1 MGNMILQ
8 DKIKSFPRS
17 PGVYLMKDKQGRII
31 YVGKAKDL
39 RQRVNNYFGN
49 HDNRYQV
56 DFLMKRLDDIDFLQ
70 TNNEKEALLLENSLI
85 KKHKPRYNVFLK
97 DDKTYQG
104 LKITMKDGFPR
115 LMTTRKIKKDGS
127 IYYGPFTSS
136 DALYRVQ
143 AFIDHFFQLRTCSD
157 AEFNNRT
164 RPCLE
169 YQIKRCSAPCVGYVT
184 ESQYREQIE
193 AVKLFLDGKNKDLQ
207 KSIKK
212 KMLEAADQEKFEE
225 ASRLRDLLKSMDS
238 VLEAQKVTR
247 LSFDFVDVLAL
258 HRDGEKVGVAVLM
271 VRDGMLIDSKFH
283 VLHGLEDD
291 DHLLQNFITQYYS
304 AHSFIP
310 REVWLPLLLSD
321 EKLLSDLLTERAGY
335 KVYVTRPQRGQG
347 KSLLELAEKNIL
359 SHMIQHQK
367 KMADKQS
374 ILEDLKNLLELDKFP
389 HRMECFDVSN
399 ISGKFAV
406 ASMVIFLDGEKFSD
420 GYRRFKIKSI
430 DTPNDYRMMY
440 ECLSRRFQHQEDFW
454 AWPDLLVIDGGKGQL
469 NVAYKVLQE
478 LNVTGVS
485 LISIAK
491 GKGEGVRAKG
501 IWQGKKDEEVYLVGR
516 KNPVKLKTG
525 SPELM
530 ILQNLRDESH
540 RFAINYHRKLREH
553 DLVKERKKK

>member
-1 MGNMILQ
+1 MILK

-31 YVGKAKDL
+31 YVGKANDL
-39 RQRVNNYFGN
+39 RQRLGNYFGN

-56 DFLMKRLDDIDFLQ
+56 DFLMKRLEDVDFLQ

-104 LKITMKDGFPR
+104 LKITVNDDFPR

-127 IYYGPFTSS
+127 VYYGPFTSS
-136 DALYRVQ
+136 DALYKVQ

-157 AEFNNRT
+157 AEFKNRT

-169 YQIKRCSAPCVGYVT
+169 YQIKRCSAPCVGYV
-184 ESQYREQIE
+184 SGDQYREQIE

-207 KSIKK
+207 KSIKQ
-212 KMLEAADQEKFEE
+212 KMLTFADEEKFEE
-225 ASRLRDLLKSMDS
+225 ASRLRDLLRSMDS
-238 VLEAQKVTR
+238 VLESQKVTR
-247 LSFDFVDVLAL
+247 LSFDFVDVLAF

-271 VRDGMLIDSKFH
+271 VRDGTLIDSKFH
-283 VLHGLEDD
+283 VLQGLEDD
-291 DHLLQNFITQYYS
+291 EHLLQNFITQYYS
-304 AHSFIP
+304 DNSFIP
-310 REVWLPLLLSD
+310 REVWVPVLLSD
-321 EKLLSDLLTERAGY
+321 QKILSELLTDRAGY
-335 KVYVTRPQRGQG
+335 KVSVTRPQRGQG
-347 KSLLELAEKNIL
+347 KNLLELARKNLL
-359 SHMIQHQK
+359 SHMVQHQQ
-367 KMADKQS
+367 KMADKQAV
-374 ILEDLKNLLELDKFP
+374 LDELKNRLGLDKFP

-406 ASMVIFLDGEKFSD
+406 ASMVTFLDGEKFTD
-420 GYRRFKIKSI
+420 GYRRFKINSI
-430 DTPNDYRMMY
+430 DTPDDYRMMH
-440 ECLSRRFQHQEDFW
+440 ECLSRRFQHQDGLW
-454 AWPDLLVIDGGKGQL
+454 AWPDLLVVDGGKGQL
-469 NVAYKVLQE
+469 NVAHKVLQE
-478 LNVTGVS
+478 LNVTGVP

-491 GKGEGVRAKG
+491 GKGEGARAKG

-516 KNPVKLKTG
+516 KNPVKLKSG

-540 RFAINYHRKLREH
+540 RFAINYHRKLREQI
-553 DLVKERKKK
+553 LVKGNRKK

>member
-1 MGNMILQ
+1 MILK

-17 PGVYLMKDKQGRII
+17 PGVYLMKDGQGRII
-31 YVGKAKDL
+31 YVGKANDL
-39 RQRVNNYFGN
+39 RQRVGNYFGN

-56 DFLMKRLDDIDFLQ
+56 DFLMKRLTDVDFLQ

-104 LKITMKDGFPR
+104 LKITMQNNFPR

-127 IYYGPFTSS
+127 VYYGPFTSS

-143 AFIDHFFQLRTCSD
+143 AFIDRFFQLRTCSD
-157 AEFNNRT
+157 AEFKNRA

-184 ESQYREQIE
+184 SDQYREQIN
-193 AVKLFLDGKNKDLQ
+193 AVKLFLDGKNRDLQ
-207 KSIKK
+207 KSIRK
-212 KMLEAADQEKFEE
+212 KMLRLADEEKFEE
-225 ASRLRDLLKSMDS
+225 ASHLRDLLASMDS

-247 LSFDFVDVLAL
+247 LSFDFVDVLAF

-271 VRDGMLIDSKFH
+271 VRDGTLIDSKFH
-283 VLHGLEDD
+283 VLYGLEDD
-291 DHLLQNFITQYYS
+291 EHLFQNFITQYYS
-304 AHSFIP
+304 DNSFIP
-310 REVWLPLLLSD
+310 REVWVPVLLSD
-321 EKLLSDLLTERAGY
+321 QKLLSELLTERAGS
-335 KVYVTRPQRGQG
+335 KVSVARPQRGQG
-347 KSLLELAEKNIL
+347 KSLLGLAQKNLL
-359 SHMIQHQK
+359 SHMAQHRQ
-367 KMADKQS
+367 KMADKQAV
-374 ILEDLKNLLELDKFP
+374 LDELKNLLGLDKFP
-389 HRMECFDVSN
+389 RRMECFDVSN

-406 ASMVIFLDGEKFSD
+406 ASMVTFLDGEKFTD
-420 GYRRFKIKSI
+420 GYRRFKIRSI
-430 DTPNDYRMMY
+430 DTPDDYRMMY
-440 ECLSRRFQHQEDFW
+440 ECLSRRFHHQEGLW

-469 NVAYKVLQE
+469 NVAHKVLQE

-491 GKGEGVRAKG
+491 GKGEGARAKG
-501 IWQGKKDEEVYLVGR
+501 IWQGKKDEEIYLVGR
-516 KNPVKLKTG
+516 KNPVKLKSG

-540 RFAINYHRKLREH
+540 RFAINYHRKLRELS
-553 DLVKERKKK
+553 LVKGRKNK